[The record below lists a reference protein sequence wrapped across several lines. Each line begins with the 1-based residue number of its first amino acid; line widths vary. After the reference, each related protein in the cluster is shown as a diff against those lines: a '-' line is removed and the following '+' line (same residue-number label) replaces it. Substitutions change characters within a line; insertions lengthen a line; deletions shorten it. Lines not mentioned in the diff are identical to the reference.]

1 MLSMER
7 LFLSLFTLTIVFGTP
22 SSVFADI
29 SGLIPCRDSSTFQ
42 RRLDSS
48 VAKLTARLTNYE
60 EGTPA
65 YLALQDQIDRTKLRF
80 DKYGKQGLLCG
91 AEGLPH
97 LIADGRASH
106 AGEFVLPA
114 ILFLYITG
122 YIGWSGRSYQQYT
135 KTTDKP
141 NENEIIIN
149 VPVALGMMSA
159 SFLWPLAAWK
169 ELTTGELLVSGDD
182 LTVSIFIRI
191 KTHG

>member
-7 LFLSLFTLTIVFGTP
+7 LFLSLFTLSFVFGTP
-22 SSVFADI
+22 SSAFADI

-91 AEGLPH
+91 AEGLPCRWTSKSRRR
-97 LIADGRASH
+97 ICTSSH
-106 AGEFVLPA
+106 
-114 ILFLYITG
+114 
-122 YIGWSGRSYQQYT
+122 
-135 KTTDKP
+135 
-141 NENEIIIN
+141 
-149 VPVALGMMSA
+149 
-159 SFLWPLAAWK
+159 
-169 ELTTGELLVSGDD
+169 
-182 LTVSIFIRI
+182 SIFVYHRI
-191 KTHG
+191 YWLGR

>member
-91 AEGLPH
+91 AEGLSY

-106 AGEFVLPA
+106 AGECCTPSSSLGVFSA
-114 ILFLYITG
+114 IIVCRALSKKNFKKVG
-122 YIGWSGRSYQQYT
+122 
-135 KTTDKP
+135 KTSLK
-141 NENEIIIN
+141 
-149 VPVALGMMSA
+149 V
-159 SFLWPLAAWK
+159 
-169 ELTTGELLVSGDD
+169 
-182 LTVSIFIRI
+182 
-191 KTHG
+191 